1 MSATPSKHVHTTQS
15 WYRDV
20 TSRGRSDAI
29 GPHLLALLA
38 TSCMELQVDLSNAG
52 SRSSAPQLGTAG
64 RSHLVILWDIL
75 QAMNRTMSGF
85 IMGWWIEPSLAH
97 YGVILYG
104 VWLWSKPCL
113 VSCKRWLMEALQIPE
128 WSVTDMNINSLP
140 LRRVWKLCSE
150 GRSVGWSTALTYH
163 PFILLSNTHSLTSS
177 PVLLSYLLV
186 SVHAV
191 LNTRTIS
198 HWALWVFLHT

>member
-1 MSATPSKHVHTTQS
+1 MVHEHVRGEVNLPSQQQPVGLSIYCSIFPAIYLSIYQSICKHVHTTQS

-85 IMGWWIEPSLAH
+85 IMG
-97 YGVILYG
+97 
-104 VWLWSKPCL
+104 
-113 VSCKRWLMEALQIPE
+113 
-128 WSVTDMNINSLP
+128 
-140 LRRVWKLCSE
+140 
-150 GRSVGWSTALTYH
+150 
-163 PFILLSNTHSLTSS
+163 
-177 PVLLSYLLV
+177 
-186 SVHAV
+186 
-191 LNTRTIS
+191 
-198 HWALWVFLHT
+198 